1 MILVCSLDFPYFGGN
16 CLTRTP
22 DDIKILYND
31 WAYGIDPRIVHLVVW
46 TKFEL
51 QPAPVSASNP
61 NGDLTPEA
69 RSQINDYVDRTFVSV
84 CGKESVIWFKN
95 WSSLK
100 SVHAV
105 EHFHVM
111 LFDPD
116 MEFVRG
122 ITDGDVPLA
131 EKVGKPNELQ

>member
-1 MILVCSLDFPYFGGN
+1 M
-16 CLTRTP
+16 
-22 DDIKILYND
+22 KILYND
-31 WAYGIDPRIVHLVVW
+31 WPYGIDSRIVHLVVW

-51 QPAPVSASNP
+51 RPAPVSPSNP

-69 RSQINDYVDRTFVSV
+69 RRQINDFVDRTFVSV
-84 CGKESVIWFKN
+84 CGKENVIWFKN

-100 SVHAV
+100 SIHAV

-116 MEFVRG
+116 MEFVSD
-122 ITDGDVPLA
+122 ITNGDVPL
-131 EKVGKPNELQ
+131 EQKIGRPNEIE